1 MNLTD
6 TSSHIKVRFHEQIL
20 EIEIDRRE
28 KKNALTSAMYQSLK
42 HAIHDG
48 EANPEVHVIYIHA
61 QEDLFTSGNDLNEFI
76 NPSQADASAAFDFLK
91 IIANCQKPLVAAV
104 GGKAIGI
111 GTTLLLHCDF
121 VIATEDAQFQL
132 PFVNLG
138 LSPEGASSYILP
150 LIAGTKLSNELLM
163 LGNYFDSKT
172 AYRAGII
179 SQICSKEQLLTS
191 GLEICQQL
199 AIKPVIS
206 LKSSKK
212 LIKKHHIVAIN
223 ETIEDEFNEFIQL
236 LQQPAAKE
244 ILLAFIEKRPPNRAL
259 FKPSSNN

>member
-1 MNLTD
+1 MIQSDPT
-6 TSSHIKVRFHEQIL
+6 SHIKVSIHQHIL

-28 KKNALTSAMYQSLK
+28 KKNALTFTMYQCLK
-42 HAIHDG
+42 DAIHHG
-48 EANPEVHVIYIHA
+48 EANLEIHVIYIHA

-163 LGNYFDSKT
+163 LGNYFDSET

-179 SQICSKEQLLTS
+179 NQICTKEQLLTNA
-191 GLEICQQL
+191 LEVCHQL
-199 AIKPVIS
+199 AMKPINA
-206 LKSSKK
+206 LQSSKR
-212 LIKKHHIVAIN
+212 LLKKHHISAIN
-223 ETIEDEFNEFIQL
+223 ETIENEFNEFIKL

-244 ILLAFIEKRPPNRAL
+244 ILLAFIEKRSPNRAL
-259 FKPSSNN
+259 FKPSSTA

>member
-1 MNLTD
+1 MIQAD
-6 TSSHIKVRFHEQIL
+6 TNSHIKVSIHKHIL

-28 KKNALTSAMYQSLK
+28 KKNALTSSMYQSLK
-42 HAIHDG
+42 VAIQHG
-48 EANPEVHVIYIHA
+48 ESNSEVHVIYLHA

-91 IIANCQKPLVAAV
+91 LIANCQKPLVAAV

-111 GTTLLLHCDF
+111 GTTLLLHFDY

-150 LIAGTKLSNELLM
+150 FIAGTKLSNELLL
-163 LGNYFDSKT
+163 LGNYFDSQT

-179 SQICSKEQLLTS
+179 NQICSKEQLLTNA
-191 GLEICQQL
+191 LDICCQL
-199 AIKPVIS
+199 ALKPVNS
-206 LKSSKK
+206 LQSSKR
-212 LIKKHHIVAIN
+212 LLKKHHSAAIN
-223 ETIEDEFNEFIQL
+223 ETIDNEFNEFIQL

-244 ILLAFIEKRPPNRAL
+244 ILLAFIEKRLPNRSL
-259 FKPSSNN
+259 FKPSSRV

>member
-1 MNLTD
+1 MTQTETTPL
-6 TSSHIKVRFHEQIL
+6 IKVSIHEHIL

-28 KKNALTSAMYQSLK
+28 KKNALTSSMYQSLK
-42 HAIHDG
+42 DSIFDG
-48 EANPEVHVIYIHA
+48 EANPKVHVIYLHA
-61 QEDLFTSGNDLNEFI
+61 QDDLFTSGNDLNEFI

-121 VIATEDAQFQL
+121 VIATDDAQFQL

-163 LGNYFDSKT
+163 LGNYFDSET
-172 AYRAGII
+172 ALRAGII
-179 SQICSKEQLLTS
+179 NQICSKEQLLTRAVDV
-191 GLEICQQL
+191 CRQL
-199 AIKPVIS
+199 AMKPVNS
-206 LKSSKK
+206 LQSSKR
-212 LIKKHHIVAIN
+212 LMQKHHIAAIN
-223 ETIEDEFNEFIQL
+223 ETIENEFNEFIQL

-244 ILLAFIEKRPPNRAL
+244 ILLSFIEKRPPNRSL
-259 FKPSSNN
+259 FNPSVNE

>member
-6 TSSHIKVRFHEQIL
+6 TSSHIKVSFHEHIL

-28 KKNALTSAMYQSLK
+28 KKNAITTSMYQSLK
-42 HAIHDG
+42 DAILHG
-48 EANPEVHVIYIHA
+48 EANSDVHVIYLHA
-61 QEDLFTSGNDLNEFI
+61 QEDLFTSGNDLNAFI

-111 GTTLLLHCDF
+111 GTTLLLHFDF

-150 LIAGTKLSNELLM
+150 FTAGTKLSNELLM
-163 LGNYFDSKT
+163 LGNYFDSQT

-179 SQICSKEQLLTS
+179 NQICSKEQLLKNA
-191 GLEICQQL
+191 LEICHQL
-199 AIKPVIS
+199 AMKPVIS

-223 ETIEDEFNEFIQL
+223 ETIENEFQEFIQL

-259 FKPSSNN
+259 FKSSANE